1 MKGRYISPGDFYA
14 ILAHVPH
21 PTKAAFMELA
31 YLTSVRKGQLR
42 RTDLRN
48 VRVEHGGVT
57 ALVWEA
63 EKVKTRKPHV
73 VPLVGRAQ
81 EIVQEQWD
89 DLHQRRSSKV
99 AVLKLPPLTLLFQVN
114 GAGLKELRSE
124 WNSACK

>member
-1 MKGRYISPGDFYA
+1 
-14 ILAHVPH
+14 
-21 PTKAAFMELA
+21 MELA